1 MRAMFKITPEAEQY
15 LTQALLKSNQGSA
28 LGIRVGVKKAGCS
41 GYEYVLEYVYPDDL
55 KEDSAELDFMFEQA
69 KAKVVIDKAIFEK
82 YFKGG
87 TTLDY
92 RKEGLNEGLKFDNPN
107 VSSECGCG
115 ESFNLTSDS

>member
-1 MRAMFKITPEAEQY
+1 MQFNLTPEAKAY
-15 LTQALLKSNQGSA
+15 LTQALLKSNESKA

-41 GYEYVLEYVYPDDL
+41 GYEYVLEYIYPEQVEQKD
-55 KEDSAELDFMFEQA
+55 EDLDFLFDYDGV
-69 KAKVVIDKAIFEK
+69 KIIVDKEIYLK

-87 TTLDY
+87 TTIDY

-115 ESFNLTSDS
+115 ESFNLREGV

>member
-1 MRAMFKITPEAEQY
+1 MQFSVTPPAHEY
-15 LTQALLKSNQGSA
+15 LTQALTKSANGAA

-41 GYEYVLEYVYPDDL
+41 GYEYVLEYVYPQDL
-55 KEDSAELDFMFEQA
+55 TSDIETLDFVFDYDGV
-69 KAKVVIDKAIFEK
+69 KVVVDKEIYLK

-87 TTLDY
+87 TIIDY

-115 ESFNLTSDS
+115 ESFNLRSEA